1 MRTRRRLKKKVKRF
15 LIVFVLV
22 LISSLTISKTY
33 ARYTAEVVDDDEIR
47 VAKYG
52 SLTLVE
58 KLNGEIQ
65 ENNLET
71 ASILEYE
78 FELGNNI
85 DKEVY
90 IEFINSEV
98 SVYVFLTIESVN
110 WNYDN
115 SLKEFYI
122 MNNNSKL
129 LSFNLD
135 SNWNYLENLSDENKF
150 IFYIEFDVKNNPSTK
165 LEVMNQINTGI
176 IGIDDIELLQN
187 TQLKFNAYSIQKNDD
202 ITIEETWNYVNIE

>member
-165 LEVMNQINTGI
+165 LEVMNQII
-176 IGIDDIELLQN
+176 VIQEL
-187 TQLKFNAYSIQKNDD
+187 
-202 ITIEETWNYVNIE
+202 